1 MMPLP
6 SRFQVVKTAVLSSTS
21 TVTSVVGPLS
31 TEKVITLTEHLSVLV
46 PRMTDCLP
54 SGCSM
59 MVAHLKILLLNN
71 PLNVPQPFTNM
82 VTSKAGVLIL
92 KQDNMTYRICKQLVP
107 IMMTLHPLRF
117 AVVTTAVPSS
127 MNMVASKV
135 GPLSTD
141 KVIILTMTLLLP
153 VPKTI
158 DSLLS

>member
-1 MMPLP
+1 
-6 SRFQVVKTAVLSSTS
+6 
-21 TVTSVVGPLS
+21 
-31 TEKVITLTEHLSVLV
+31 
-46 PRMTDCLP
+46 MTNYLP

-59 MVAHLKILLLNN
+59 MVAHLKIQLLNN

-82 VTSKAGVLIL
+82 VTSQAGVLIL